1 MTSIY
6 DCIQRA
12 VDAKELNPAR
22 GREAQGQFDQLVA
35 RYETI
40 MPRPAAEARAGADLK
55 EATRK
60 AARARYHTVVNQLQ
74 AMRRL
79 KAAVEDAPDSALALR
94 NLIEYSEGSGYTG
107 ESVRSIHEALN
118 DSINAGL
125 AEVLERVGP
134 NKIGSSRDRI
144 LLDQLIDELHGDATG
159 SADAARLAEGVR
171 YQQRRMRQMANAHGA
186 DIGELA
192 DYGVQHSHSAEEMR
206 RAGFDAWA
214 AEAEQRLGWDKMTD
228 NATGKPFAAAGGQ
241 VPPRSVTG
249 RFLKDVYDSVVTRG
263 WNDRDPSMTA
273 GGKALYNRR
282 ADHRVLHFKSGA
294 DWRAYNAKFGASD
307 PFSAMMNGLHG
318 LARDVAQ
325 MRVLGPNP
333 KAGLEFAIQTA
344 TKRAAELKSAQL
356 ERAVTKQGARARAMF
371 AHVSGAANVP
381 ENIAWSRFFSGTR
394 AYLAAT
400 QLGSAALSSVSD
412 MATIAVAA
420 KAMGLRPGNVAGR
433 TISLVAS
440 NATRQTAARM
450 GFVAQ
455 ALADAG
461 GGSARYF
468 GHLLGTGIANRLS
481 GFTLRAS
488 GLSFITDM
496 RRIAVQ
502 MEFAGHLADQAERA
516 FADMDPATRRIFE
529 RRGITAADWDLLR
542 DPAVRFVTDDGAD
555 FISPIYWLEN
565 QTAIPRA
572 EAEGL
577 AIRLQAA
584 IREELEL
591 AIPSASIEG
600 RALLQGSAAPG
611 TIPGEL
617 LRSSTSYK
625 SFAMSLMLGQY
636 RRFMAQPTPMSK
648 ASYAASIAVPL
659 LMTGMLAIQLKELA
673 KGNDPRPMDEGKFW
687 LAAALQSGGLGIF
700 GDFFAAEQSRAGGG
714 IAETIA
720 GPVVG
725 LAGDVIGPV
734 ASNITRAINGQETLL
749 GRDVANATRY
759 NAPVASSLWYV
770 RLAYSRIVADQVQ
783 AFLDSEAEA
792 TWRRQEKQKA
802 RDYGTR
808 TWWDRGAFAPAR
820 TPDLAN
826 ALGGG

>member
-1 MTSIY
+1 
-6 DCIQRA
+6 
-12 VDAKELNPAR
+12 
-22 GREAQGQFDQLVA
+22 
-35 RYETI
+35 
-40 MPRPAAEARAGADLK
+40 
-55 EATRK
+55 
-60 AARARYHTVVNQLQ
+60 
-74 AMRRL
+74 
-79 KAAVEDAPDSALALR
+79 
-94 NLIEYSEGSGYTG
+94 
-107 ESVRSIHEALN
+107 
-118 DSINAGL
+118 
-125 AEVLERVGP
+125 
-134 NKIGSSRDRI
+134 
-144 LLDQLIDELHGDATG
+144 
-159 SADAARLAEGVR
+159 
-171 YQQRRMRQMANAHGA
+171 MA
-186 DIGELA
+186 
-192 DYGVQHSHSAEEMR
+192 
-206 RAGFDAWA
+206 
-214 AEAEQRLGWDKMTD
+214 
-228 NATGKPFAAAGGQ
+228 
-241 VPPRSVTG
+241 
-249 RFLKDVYDSVVTRG
+249 
-263 WNDRDPSMTA
+263 
-273 GGKALYNRR
+273 
-282 ADHRVLHFKSGA
+282 
-294 DWRAYNAKFGASD
+294 WRATWRRCAS
-307 PFSAMMNGLHG
+307 
-318 LARDVAQ
+318 
-325 MRVLGPNP
+325 LGPNP

-572 EAEGL
+572 EAKGL
-577 AIRLQAA
+577 AIRL
-584 IREELEL
+584 
-591 AIPSASIEG
+591 PG
-600 RALLQGSAAPG
+600 RNPRGAGTGDPVGVDRGQGAFAGSAAPG

-659 LMTGMLAIQLKELA
+659 LMTGMLAIQQRSWRRATTRARWTKASSGWPPRCSPADLA
-673 KGNDPRPMDEGKFW
+673 
-687 LAAALQSGGLGIF
+687 IF
-700 GDFFAAEQSRAGGG
+700 GDFFAAEQPRGRRHRRNHRGRGGRSCGRRDRARG
-714 IAETIA
+714 IEYHPRDQRPGNPA
-720 GPVVG
+720 GQGCRERHALQRPGRVEPLVCAPG
-725 LAGDVIGPV
+725 LQPDRRRPG
-734 ASNITRAINGQETLL
+734 ASLSG
-749 GRDVANATRY
+749 
-759 NAPVASSLWYV
+759 
-770 RLAYSRIVADQVQ
+770 
-783 AFLDSEAEA
+783 
-792 TWRRQEKQKA
+792 
-802 RDYGTR
+802 
-808 TWWDRGAFAPAR
+808 
-820 TPDLAN
+820 
-826 ALGGG
+826 